1 MHMYVCLSVCL
12 WPYTENEGVSILIVR
27 RLSSV
32 REARVQQHR
41 LPGVEMTEVEV
52 HMAMYSQWQVAHR
65 QYKFD
70 HDGG

>member
-1 MHMYVCLSVCL
+1 MYVCLSVCGHIL
-12 WPYTENEGVSILIVR
+12 KILNEGVSILIVR
-27 RLSSV
+27 RSSSV

-52 HMAMYSQWQVAHR
+52 HMATYSQWQVAHR